1 MKTMKWTVT
10 VLSAMFLLISCSRTA
25 YVQKDSDVD
34 FSKIKTYSWVRTQ
47 AEKEKANGSMKN
59 DDLTNRKIR
68 QSIDRNLAEKGWKEV
83 KSNPDVY
90 LVYDVMIEQ
99 EDKIDRNAVYTQP
112 FTRWFFNPVSRRWV
126 PVLYP
131 SRFLGFDENTRTV
144 KEGTL
149 TLTMLDA
156 DTDKTIWQGW
166 TSSEING
173 RKLSDK
179 QIDSKVKA
187 IVKKLEE

>member
-10 VLSAMFLLISCSRTA
+10 ILSAMFLLVSCSRTA
-25 YVQKDSDVD
+25 YVQKDSNVD

-47 AEKEKANGSMKN
+47 AEKERASVSTKN

-68 QSIDRNLAEKGWKEV
+68 QSIDRNLAEKGWREV

-99 EDKIDRNAVYTQP
+99 EEKIDRNAVYTQP

-126 PVLYP
+126 PVFYP
-131 SRFLGFDENTRTV
+131 SNFLGFDENTRTV

-149 TLTMLDA
+149 TLTMMDA

>member
-10 VLSAMFLLISCSRTA
+10 LLSAMFLLISCSRTA

-34 FSKIKTYSWVRTQ
+34 FSKIKTYSWVRSQ

-149 TLTMLDA
+149 TLTMMDA

>member
-1 MKTMKWTVT
+1 MKTMKWTAT
-10 VLSAMFLLISCSRTA
+10 LLSAIFLLISCSRTA

-47 AEKEKANGSMKN
+47 ADKETANASTRN

-83 KSNPDVY
+83 KNNPDVY
-90 LVYDVMIEQ
+90 LVYDVMIEK
-99 EDKIDRNAVYTQP
+99 ENKIDRNAVYSQS
-112 FTRWFFNPVSRRWV
+112 FTRWFFNPASRRWV
-126 PVLYP
+126 PVFYP

-144 KEGTL
+144 NEGTL
-149 TLTMLDA
+149 TLTMMDA

-166 TSSEING
+166 TTSALNG